1 VQNRFW
7 NMTSIILVEKRDYE
21 PGHPLWQRVPTRDAE
36 GRYLSDFMML
46 IPKLS
51 RWPEVRRAQVFGELE
66 RVLAE
71 FGEMVVFADLNLKLN
86 LLWISMRQN
95 PSGCLGLAAAIK
107 ERIPEAVLV
116 ASQAEAM
123 AGMAGASRR
132 SSRGWG
138 RLVALLPWKRG

>member
-1 VQNRFW
+1 
-7 NMTSIILVEKRDYE
+7 MTSIILLEKRDYE
-21 PGHPLWQRVPTRDAE
+21 PGRPLWQRVPTRDAE

-51 RWPEVRRAQVFGELE
+51 RWPEVRRTQVFGELE

-71 FGEMVVFADLNLKLN
+71 FGEVVVFADLNLKLN
-86 LLWISMRQN
+86 LLWVSMRQS

-123 AGMAGASRR
+123 AGMVGASRR
-132 SSRGWG
+132 TSRGWG
-138 RLVALLPWKRG
+138 KLVALIPPKATGHR

>member
-1 VQNRFW
+1 
-7 NMTSIILVEKRDYE
+7 MTSIILVKNRDYE
-21 PGHPLWQRVPTRDAE
+21 PGRPLWQRVPTRDAE

-46 IPKLS
+46 IPKLG

-71 FGEMVVFADLNLKLN
+71 FEEVVVFADLNLKLN
-86 LLWISMRQN
+86 LLWVSMRQS

-123 AGMAGASRR
+123 AGMAGASQR

-138 RLVALLPWKRG
+138 RLVALLPEKLTGRR